1 MEVVLNLSWLFIAAI
16 TAAAFSVWAAR
27 LPDGAAARRL
37 RRSAGLALVCVVA
50 LLFPIISVTDDLAP
64 DTAALEE
71 WTSAR
76 RVALQVIAL
85 AQHAPVMMPIIELPL
100 LPMRGPIALACL
112 GLVSIPTL
120 AVLSPATTTVWSF
133 RGPPFAA

>member
-1 MEVVLNLSWLFIAAI
+1 MEVVLNLSWLVIAAI
-16 TAAAFSVWAAR
+16 TAVVFGVWSAR
-27 LPDGAAARRL
+27 QPDGAAARRL
-37 RRSAGLALVCVVA
+37 RWSVGLALVCVVA

-85 AQHAPVMMPIIELPL
+85 AQHAPVTMATIELPQL
-100 LPMRGPIALACL
+100 LMHGPIALACL
-112 GLVSIPTL
+112 GLTSIPTL
-120 AVLSPATTTVWSF
+120 TVLSPATTTVWSF
-133 RGPPFAA
+133 RAPPLAA